1 MSMRREVVKEM
12 KICNRC
18 LINKDPVSPGT
29 AHAGCNV
36 IPATKK
42 RDNGRI
48 RYHACNEEDC
58 LESFLLCDSPVHMT
72 KNQVKLM
79 KCKDKW
85 KERNVQFSVNLVKV
99 GSNLSRNKKSF
110 QKKPEIFDP
119 DTNKEVEVFE
129 ENVEGEDDYIKATEK
144 LRQEVE
150 GSKVIEVPEGEPLFL
165 FSSAIGKTRPI
176 NVFYDKGCSHVVF
189 QDRVP
194 RHELVFVMTKKG
206 PLAITGVGDTR
217 VKVKDEW
224 ACLDNKTDGCKQV
237 VQGVTVDHIT
247 APYPLINISEAVKEV
262 KAADLKNKELQN
274 FKSPSCSWWR
284 GEHTFRNFV

>member
-1 MSMRREVVKEM
+1 M
-12 KICNRC
+12 
-18 LINKDPVSPGT
+18 
-29 AHAGCNV
+29 
-36 IPATKK
+36 
-42 RDNGRI
+42 
-48 RYHACNEEDC
+48 
-58 LESFLLCDSPVHMT
+58 
-72 KNQVKLM
+72 
-79 KCKDKW
+79 
-85 KERNVQFSVNLVKV
+85 
-99 GSNLSRNKKSF
+99 SRNKKSF

-224 ACLDNKTDGCKQV
+224 ACLDDKTDGCKQV

-274 FKSPSCSWWR
+274 LRVPAVAGGEANILFGILYESCHPVHIHMLPSGLFLAKLKLATPDDQWTGVMGGPHKSFEVLSQQA
-284 GEHTFRNFV
+284 GDVTQLMAHFVELRTLNLLVLLISMDQ